1 MRPVELSELD
11 DKLCVRHAAKI
22 YFRIKNTT
30 KKVWTNGML
39 REVLVLPKTLLI
51 DDCHVEVYVDPETI
65 LVVSS
70 IGDAVYSH
78 FRNAQSGKRS
88 QDMTNPALAVVNYK
102 RGISYA
108 I

>member
-1 MRPVELSELD
+1 MRKFEFTEQEDLLHI
-11 DKLCVRHAAKI
+11 RHAAKI

-30 KKVWTNGML
+30 
-39 REVLVLPKTLLI
+39 REPRYKSVTEDTI
-51 DDCHVEVYVDPETI
+51 EVIVDPETI
-65 LVVSS
+65 LVVSA
-70 IGDAVYSH
+70 IGDGVYCH

-88 QDMTNPALAVVNYK
+88 VNFSNPALAVVSYK